1 MKSTGSD
8 GFDSNLWWYSSPLGE
23 AMIES
28 GVECIRRI
36 LPNQYFR
43 VMLQVAGPPDHR
55 YLDLT
60 ESEIRYRIGNT
71 VDACKPTSIVAE
83 AEWLP
88 FAANSVDLLI
98 LPHVLEF
105 SQKPHNILREVSQC
119 IVPEGILVI
128 AGFNP
133 RSMLGMA
140 NKVTGLTGA
149 MLQGTRFYSV
159 IRIRDWLSLLGFE
172 PVAGEFEFF
181 RPPAL
186 QARHLRR
193 LQKMELAG
201 SRWWPGFGSVYI
213 LIARK
218 KNLGNSMN
226 GTLMEAHI
234 SKAKKGAA
242 TCRWAPQKLETG
254 KLN

>member
-8 GFDSNLWWYSSPLGE
+8 GFDSNFWWYSSPLGE

-71 VDACKPTSIVAE
+71 VDSCKATSIVAE

-105 SQKPHNILREVSQC
+105 SQKPHDILREVSQC

-140 NKVTGLTGA
+140 SKVTGLTGA
-149 MLQGTRFYSV
+149 MLQDTRFYSV

-181 RPPAL
+181 RPPAV
-186 QARHLRR
+186 QASRLRR
-193 LQKMELAG
+193 LKKLELAG
-201 SRWWPGFGSVYI
+201 ARWWPGFGSIYI
-213 LIARK
+213 LIVRK
-218 KNLGNSMN
+218 KMLGSSMN
-226 GTLMEAHI
+226 GTLMERTFR
-234 SKAKKGAA
+234 KRRRVLQPLGGQ
-242 TCRWAPQKLETG
+242 CRGLKLE
-254 KLN
+254 N